1 MLIAVKNKVVLPL
14 SSTYC
19 VGLLDEK
26 PGCKSQARHQNE
38 IRKVFLRRFPLSTF
52 LAKTLR
58 VNKIAMKSFSK
69 NLSFG
74 VDFKL

>member
-1 MLIAVKNKVVLPL
+1 MHNIELPSPDIKTKYENISSAISSQQIFGKNSESK
-14 SSTYC
+14 
-19 VGLLDEK
+19 
-26 PGCKSQARHQNE
+26 
-38 IRKVFLRRFPLSTF
+38 
-52 LAKTLR
+52 